1 MDANQKHPEINEY
14 AESAIR
20 VKARQLV
27 GTAGFTTSDV
37 ADIEQELRVE
47 LLLRLPKFDPQ
58 KATYNTF
65 VTRIVEGKAAKL
77 VRHRMRE
84 LRDYRRNCCSLD
96 DVVEDGDGCF
106 VARAETMDR
115 DETDIRTDK
124 RARTR
129 EEQAQLQT
137 DVAFALE
144 TLPDDLRAVAECV
157 MESATLA
164 EATKKLGMPRM
175 TLYGALERLRRQFE
189 DAGVGDYFGS
199 APSFRDSTGEVT
211 QCRA

>member
-14 AESAIR
+14 AESVIR

-37 ADIEQELRVE
+37 ADIEQELRIE

-65 VTRIVEGKAAKL
+65 VSCLVGRKCAKL
-77 VRHRMRE
+77 IRHRMRE

-96 DVVEDGDGCF
+96 DVVVDGDGSF
-106 VARAETMDR
+106 TARAETMDR

-124 RARTR
+124 RARSR
-129 EEQAQLQT
+129 EEQAQLRS
-137 DVAFALE
+137 DVGFALAA
-144 TLPDDLRAVAECV
+144 LPDDLRALAECV
-157 MESATLA
+157 MNTPTL
-164 EATKKLGMPRM
+164 TKAAKQLGMHRSA
-175 TLYGALERLRRQFE
+175 LYEAIDQLRSHFGK
-189 DAGVGDYFGS
+189 AGLGDYFGVLPTTRR
-199 APSFRDSTGEVT
+199 ATG
-211 QCRA
+211 